1 MAKFKLSAFLVKR
14 RIAFMLA
21 ALAIAIASICLI
33 PLTNINSDMSR
44 YLPDDSQMKQGIDK
58 MAEEFG
64 DDGLGSGMVRVM
76 FKSLPDSARNA
87 VKDELSDIEG
97 VANVIYIEGNDEY
110 NHGEMVLYELLGNS
124 KRSQHE
130 LADDISSRYGDIVI
144 VETSEQ
150 DTTAPL
156 GVMLIA
162 FALLLAV
169 LLIMCESWLEPPI
182 FLAAIG
188 VAVAI
193 NMGTNAL
200 LESVSATTNSIAAI
214 LQLVLSIDYSIILMN
229 RYRQEKES
237 GKDKMEAMS
246 NALNKAS
253 SSIVSSAFT
262 TIVGLLALLFM
273 KLKIGADM
281 GIVLAKGV
289 LCSLVAI
296 FTVLP
301 SLIIMLDSAIEKSKK
316 RVLNFHTE
324 RLAGF
329 SMKFRI
335 PLAILFVVIFAG
347 SYWLHKKTDIS
358 FSIEQKSQ
366 IAEIFPQRNITAL
379 LYENSDSLEII
390 KLADSISKNQH
401 IKSFVSYPSL
411 MQKKYSAQDTKVLLD
426 EMTSMTGDL
435 DLDDISSEQIA
446 NTIYYIK
453 SGELAN
459 EKISLHD
466 FALLLSDFA
475 TDTTYTTDIDIP
487 ISAPDTTMDVEQ
499 SLKLLAS
506 LTDTSF
512 ISKKLTCDE
521 ISEILGIDKELISII
536 CPPGT
541 KMTIK
546 ETIST
551 SKYLANSYL
560 QPIRVHHHT
569 EKPREN
575 IVENTSE
582 STTPSNT
589 ADIQEIAET
598 THTND
603 SDNIYTDSTK
613 VHSQYTPAEMA
624 EIIGMKEKH
633 ASTIYNLYGR
643 TIDKKVKTMSLY
655 EFIYFLNHDISKR
668 KLFASQFD
676 DESREWLN
684 YAESLMATTL
694 TPNKQETATTAPT
707 IVQTEV
713 DTTANITVHPE
724 KKHEHNIPA
733 PTPKVDKEM
742 LAMLDKAELLI
753 KIADKSE
760 KFGVMRMH
768 EILDSLGTDID
779 TSVLELAYLY
789 YGTSNFDNDSL
800 LMSAE
805 EILGIVT
812 DSIIGNKKF
821 APMITDNIKSSIQE
835 ANDMVDSNLGKL
847 RGKNFSQAIIF
858 SDYPKEAPE
867 TNDFVESL
875 TAQCNSQLK
884 GEHYL
889 IGESVMM
896 NEMRNQWGS
905 EMLLVTLITILSI
918 FLIVAITFRSLAV
931 PSILVMTVMSAVY
944 INVFVSGLIGTL
956 LYLAY
961 LIMQSILMGA
971 TIDYGILFANNYRE
985 ARSSLSIKNA
995 IWEAYKSSTH
1005 TIVTSGT
1012 IMTIAP
1018 LAMSFMMDDPTT
1030 IMILQCIAIG
1040 AFAAVMLIIF
1050 VLPGLLGAFDRFIV
1064 RKKKKIS
1071 NGISH

>member
-1 MAKFKLSAFLVKR
+1 
-14 RIAFMLA
+14 MLA

-97 VANVIYIEGNDEY
+97 VANVIYIEGSDEY

-237 GKDKMEAMS
+237 GKDKIEAMS

-358 FSIEQKSQ
+358 FSIEQKSE
-366 IAEIFPQRNITAL
+366 IAKTFPQRNITAL
-379 LYENSDSLEII
+379 LYKNSDSLEII

-411 MQKKYSAQDTKVLLD
+411 MQKKYSAQETKGLLD

-435 DLDDISSEQIA
+435 DINEISSEQIV
-446 NTIYYIK
+446 NTIYHIK

-487 ISAPDTTMDVEQ
+487 IS
-499 SLKLLAS
+499 
-506 LTDTSF
+506 
-512 ISKKLTCDE
+512 
-521 ISEILGIDKELISII
+521 
-536 CPPGT
+536 
-541 KMTIK
+541 
-546 ETIST
+546 
-551 SKYLANSYL
+551 
-560 QPIRVHHHT
+560 
-569 EKPREN
+569 
-575 IVENTSE
+575 
-582 STTPSNT
+582 
-589 ADIQEIAET
+589 
-598 THTND
+598 
-603 SDNIYTDSTK
+603 
-613 VHSQYTPAEMA
+613 
-624 EIIGMKEKH
+624 
-633 ASTIYNLYGR
+633 
-643 TIDKKVKTMSLY
+643 
-655 EFIYFLNHDISKR
+655 
-668 KLFASQFD
+668 
-676 DESREWLN
+676 
-684 YAESLMATTL
+684 
-694 TPNKQETATTAPT
+694 
-707 IVQTEV
+707 
-713 DTTANITVHPE
+713 
-724 KKHEHNIPA
+724 
-733 PTPKVDKEM
+733 
-742 LAMLDKAELLI
+742 
-753 KIADKSE
+753 
-760 KFGVMRMH
+760 
-768 EILDSLGTDID
+768 
-779 TSVLELAYLY
+779 
-789 YGTSNFDNDSL
+789 
-800 LMSAE
+800 
-805 EILGIVT
+805 
-812 DSIIGNKKF
+812 
-821 APMITDNIKSSIQE
+821 
-835 ANDMVDSNLGKL
+835 
-847 RGKNFSQAIIF
+847 
-858 SDYPKEAPE
+858 
-867 TNDFVESL
+867 
-875 TAQCNSQLK
+875 
-884 GEHYL
+884 
-889 IGESVMM
+889 
-896 NEMRNQWGS
+896 
-905 EMLLVTLITILSI
+905 
-918 FLIVAITFRSLAV
+918 
-931 PSILVMTVMSAVY
+931 
-944 INVFVSGLIGTL
+944 
-956 LYLAY
+956 
-961 LIMQSILMGA
+961 
-971 TIDYGILFANNYRE
+971 
-985 ARSSLSIKNA
+985 
-995 IWEAYKSSTH
+995 
-1005 TIVTSGT
+1005 
-1012 IMTIAP
+1012 
-1018 LAMSFMMDDPTT
+1018 
-1030 IMILQCIAIG
+1030 
-1040 AFAAVMLIIF
+1040 
-1050 VLPGLLGAFDRFIV
+1050 
-1064 RKKKKIS
+1064 
-1071 NGISH
+1071 